1 MKVSLF
7 TTCLVD
13 SLFPNVAEAMVKIL
27 DRYGVE
33 VDFPEGQT
41 CCGQPAFNS
50 GYVDEAR
57 EVAKTLLNAFDQ
69 SEYVVAPSG
78 SCTGMIHHYYAD
90 LFVGLPDWED
100 KAERLINKTYEFS
113 QFMVN
118 VLGVTDLGARFPHRV
133 AYHPSCHGARLQGI
147 KNEPEQLLDHIQDI
161 QMVNL
166 PHAHDCCGF
175 GGTFAI
181 KMSDISGAM
190 VEEKTKHVVESEAEV
205 LVSTDMGCLMNI
217 DGRLRYE
224 HQKVQVKHLAEVLYE
239 GLPAEKE

>member
-33 VDFPEGQT
+33 VDFPHGQT

-57 EVAKTLLNAFDQ
+57 EVAKTLLDAFDQ

-90 LFVGLPDWED
+90 LFAGLPDWED

-133 AYHPSCHGARLQGI
+133 AYHPSCHGARLLGI

-161 QMVNL
+161 QMVNF

-224 HQKVQVKHLAEVLYE
+224 NQKVQVKHLAEVLYE